1 MSKLDTAINLS
12 RHDELY
18 QQLLDLHEGRS
29 EEESA
34 RINARLILILMNQI
48 GDDKIVE
55 EAIKLAQIAQG

>member
-1 MSKLDTAINLS
+1 MSKLDTTIKLS

-18 QQLLDLHEGRS
+18 QKLLDLHEQRS

-48 GDDKIVE
+48 GDDKIIE
-55 EAIKLAQIAQG
+55 EAIELAQLA

>member
-1 MSKLDTAINLS
+1 MSKLDTTIKLS

-18 QQLLDLHEGRS
+18 QKLLDLHERRS

-48 GDDKIVE
+48 GDDKIIE
-55 EAIKLAQIAQG
+55 EAIELAQLA

>member
-1 MSKLDTAINLS
+1 MSKLDTTINLS

-18 QQLLDLHEGRS
+18 QKLLDLHAQRS

-48 GDDKIVE
+48 GDDKIIE
-55 EAIKLAQIAQG
+55 EAIELAQLA

>member
-1 MSKLDTAINLS
+1 MSKLDTTIKLS

-18 QQLLDLHEGRS
+18 QKLLDLYEGRS

-48 GDDKIVE
+48 GDDQIIE
-55 EAIKLAQIAQG
+55 EAIELAQLA

>member
-1 MSKLDTAINLS
+1 MSKLDTTITLS

-18 QQLLDLHEGRS
+18 QKLLDLHEGRS

-48 GDDKIVE
+48 GDDKIIE
-55 EAIKLAQIAQG
+55 EAIELAQLA

>member
-18 QQLLDLHEGRS
+18 QKLLDLHERRS

-48 GDDKIVE
+48 GDDKIIE
-55 EAIKLAQIAQG
+55 EAGF

>member
-1 MSKLDTAINLS
+1 MSKLETTIKLS

-18 QQLLDLHEGRS
+18 QKLLDLHAGRS

-48 GDDKIVE
+48 GDDKIIE
-55 EAIKLAQIAQG
+55 EAIELAQLA

>member
-1 MSKLDTAINLS
+1 MSKLDTTITLS

-18 QQLLDLHEGRS
+18 QKLLDLHEQRS

-48 GDDKIVE
+48 GDDKIIE
-55 EAIKLAQIAQG
+55 EAIELAQLT

>member
-18 QQLLDLHEGRS
+18 QKLLDLHERRS

-48 GDDKIVE
+48 GDDKIIE
-55 EAIKLAQIAQG
+55 EAIELAQLT

>member
-1 MSKLDTAINLS
+1 MSKLDTTITLS

-18 QQLLDLHEGRS
+18 QKLLDLHEQRS

-48 GDDKIVE
+48 GDDKIIE
-55 EAIKLAQIAQG
+55 EAIELAQLA

>member
-18 QQLLDLHEGRS
+18 QKLLDLHERRS

-48 GDDKIVE
+48 GDDKIIE
-55 EAIKLAQIAQG
+55 EAIELAQLA

>member
-1 MSKLDTAINLS
+1 MSKLDTAVNLS

-18 QQLLDLHEGRS
+18 QQLLDLHKGRS

-48 GDDKIVE
+48 GDDQIVE
-55 EAIKLAQIAQG
+55 AAIKLAQIA